1 MKVIDV
7 FNKIARGEKV
17 RDFTVGNGDR
27 IYGVYGGILVDKDP
41 KGISK
46 VRINDMWLNEEVHFK
61 EKNIDICS
69 YDLVTDIMHDVLKDI
84 IS

>member
-7 FNKIARGEKV
+7 FNKIARGEEIG
-17 RDFTVGNGDR
+17 DFTVGNGDR

-46 VRINDMWLNEEVHFK
+46 VRINDMWLNEEIHFLK
-61 EKNIDICS
+61 KNIDVCS
-69 YDLVTDIMHDVLKDI
+69 LDLVIDLMHDLFNDI
-84 IS
+84 K